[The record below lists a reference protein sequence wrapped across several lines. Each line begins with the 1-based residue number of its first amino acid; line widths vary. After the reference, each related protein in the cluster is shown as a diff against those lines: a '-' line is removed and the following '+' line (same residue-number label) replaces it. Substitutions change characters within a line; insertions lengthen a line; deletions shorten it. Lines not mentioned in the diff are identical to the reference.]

1 MVYVSKDITAT
12 LREIGLTEYQSRAY
26 VTAIRLGTT
35 QFTTLSEEADIPQQR
50 IYDVVDDLQSIG
62 LLEVHERS
70 SGKEAVAIPPQVA
83 LEELKQQKIDQFESH
98 FDTAIDDLNA
108 ISSEVQRSSGY
119 VTVVNHESSMRRHI
133 SNAIESANWWLFLSL
148 PLQWYNDF
156 KQEVREAIDRGIT
169 VRLLIQTEDV
179 PRVEN
184 TAYHQGLLVHS
195 RPNADLIVAADRTY
209 GVFRGLSAPSVT
221 RPSLVTK
228 DKSIVEMFQRYSEQ
242 IWTGA
247 RHVQTNHPYP
257 RRYLTPWRAINDHR
271 DVLESNATFEADIQG
286 HDTETGQP
294 GTWVGPIVDYNFES
308 GRDAD
313 YSVVLPEVARLV
325 IETDDGPVSV
335 GGWDATLEDVA
346 AHGLEIRKG

>member
-1 MVYVSKDITAT
+1 MSEEITAT

-26 VTAIRLGTT
+26 VAAVRLGAT
-35 QFTTLSEEADIPQQR
+35 QFTTLSDEADIPQQR
-50 IYDVVDDLQSIG
+50 IYDVVDDLQAIG
-62 LLEVHERS
+62 LVEVHES
-70 SGKEAVAIPPQVA
+70 SGGKEAVAIPPQVA
-83 LEELKQQKIDQFESH
+83 LEELKQQKINQFESH

-133 SNAIESANWWLFLSL
+133 SNAIESADWWLFLSL
-148 PLQWYNDF
+148 PIEWYDEF
-156 KQEVREAIDRGIT
+156 KQDVREAIDRGIT
-169 VRLLIQTEDV
+169 VRLLVQTEDIA
-179 PRVEN
+179 RVEN
-184 TAYHQGLLVHS
+184 TAYHEGLLVRS
-195 RPNADLIVAADRTY
+195 RPTADLIVAADRTY

-228 DKSIVEMFQRYSEQ
+228 DESIVEMVQRYSEQ

-247 RHVQTNHPYP
+247 RHVQINHQYP

-271 DVLESNATFEADIQG
+271 DVLASNGTFEAYIEG
-286 HDTETGQP
+286 HDTETGQL
-294 GTWVGPIVDYNFES
+294 GTWVGPVVDYNFES

-313 YSVVLPEVARLV
+313 YSVVLPEVARFV

-346 AHGLEIRKG
+346 AHGLEIRKV